1 MARPSARAQWSE
13 VLAIEHE
20 DLFLV
25 YIVVAGVSAPLNAWL
40 ASRRSRS
47 PAIWFV
53 FGALIG
59 PIALALLAFAPPGRC
74 PSCDAS
80 IPGWSVSCPQCD
92 THLPGI
98 AALLSGPRIQPVTKF
113 ANVPDVGQSAE
124 LKAIPDLRT
133 HRSSRR
139 RATFQPLTM
148 DLVPDRAVA
157 AEYAQSASSVGEVL
171 ATGIYLSGNAG
182 LEIGACYALAR
193 IPGPDG
199 DRLRV
204 FGPVDTGQ
212 ITIRHEGPLGDFEIT
227 LVEGQV
233 IISGRDRRSSLH
245 IVFRAIGGM
254 GADGLERALGP
265 GPIDRR

>member
-1 MARPSARAQWSE
+1 MARPQSRAQRSE
-13 VLAIEHE
+13 VLAIDPE
-20 DLFLV
+20 DLVLV
-25 YIVVAGVSAPLNAWL
+25 LIVVAGVSAPLSAWL
-40 ASRRSRS
+40 ASRRSRQ

-98 AALLSGPRIQPVTKF
+98 ATSLSGPPARPVPTF
-113 ANVPDVGQSAE
+113 GNVLDVGQTAA
-124 LKAIPDLRT
+124 LKAIPDRRP
-133 HRSSRR
+133 HRSPRR
-139 RATFQPLTM
+139 GATFPPPGM
-148 DLVPDRAVA
+148 DLVPDPAVA
-157 AEYAQSASSVGEVL
+157 AGYAQSAPSAGEVL

-212 ITIRHEGPLGDFEIT
+212 ITIRHEGPLEDFEVVG
-227 LVEGQV
+227 VEGRV
-233 IISGRDRRSSLH
+233 IISGRDRRSSLN

-254 GADGLERALGP
+254 GADGLERALGQD
-265 GPIDRR
+265 PIDRR